1 MHSLLLSHPYFNHG
15 PSTSSSFA
23 KANLYE
29 KEDAYLIELEAPGY
43 NKDDFKIT
51 ATANA
56 LQIEAT
62 RSIEVPDGFNL
73 HRQESQSASLR
84 REFRFRRGID
94 AEGIQATASN
104 GILSVNIPKRA
115 VRLVEVQ
122 TA

>member
-1 MHSLLLSHPYFNHG
+1 MHSLLLSHPYFNHA
-15 PSTSSSFA
+15 PSTPSSFA

-43 NKDDFKIT
+43 SKEDFKIT

-56 LQIEAT
+56 ITVEAT
-62 RSIEVPDGFNL
+62 RSITVPEGFNL
-73 HRQESQSASLR
+73 HRQESQAASLK

-94 AEGIQATASN
+94 AESIQATATN

-115 VRLVEVQ
+115 VRLIEVQ